1 MATFTTYAAW
11 YNLPENDP
19 FAGDYT
25 TLFPNF
31 SLPALPGVT
40 DIRLTNT
47 IATGNDAKTA
57 LAFLGDDGTIHLLHR
72 IRRYIPALGAA
83 PAPYDNDD
91 FATFDDASMAGPTTV
106 ALPVNSLY
114 PCQGATT
121 ATAAA
126 INTYLTA
133 HPGTAQIAPDPAA
146 DPADVNLARG
156 RRCMVVPPNLVG
168 PILAAASSPTGL
180 TPGALWTQFAAPLV
194 ADPLLSVTCAPFID
208 WARIAFSHGVAAIN
222 PLAIAIPPPRHL
234 AASLGAHRHQLYR
247 SDFPIAAAPVLDPL
261 VLALTQGQQAAA
273 DRDHARILLE
283 QQNKA
288 AAALPSKRWGTGLTR
303 LLRLCQVDTQQ
314 TLPPVWRDMASHGM
328 KSDATTIRSHLLTPI
343 PELGPCGLVDPP
355 VCSMDMARFLGRLE
369 FQTHPDAIE
378 AGLHVF
384 GVCHPTQEAVAK
396 ANEIVGIYTEQV
408 LGSTGLTVT
417 ESLALKKSQKL
428 LLPTNLSELRF
439 VIMGYVRFLAVT
451 LGHVHPVVQNLRL
464 LSDRLGAEEMRF
476 YLHFCRTHP
485 DRNPLTTGVLM
496 AIHTRMYNWIESQT
510 ATDMIVPPPEF
521 ATILVRITEREWL
534 PPALPD
540 SYLAAPYA
548 AALKRNNTGAPNL
561 QVNNNIATPNAGIPK
576 VNHRDHDLYFD
587 VDLSL
592 RDPAVRQMGH
602 FVIKTFLQQH
612 GPPPSNADNQ
622 PMCLSFHVRHRC
634 RSDCARLTDH
644 RKHTP
649 AETTTLNTYLS
660 SAAIAAP

>member
-1 MATFTTYAAW
+1 MATFTSYAAW
-11 YNLPENDP
+11 YALPENDP
-19 FAGDYT
+19 FGGDYT
-25 TLFPNF
+25 ALFPNF
-31 SLPALPGVT
+31 ALPAVAGVT

-47 IATGNDAKTA
+47 LACGVDAKSA
-57 LAFLGDDGTIHLLHR
+57 LAFLAVDGTIHLLHR
-72 IRRYIPALGAA
+72 IRRYIPALGVA
-83 PAPYDNDD
+83 PAPYDNTD
-91 FATFDDASMAGPTTV
+91 FATFDEASLAGPTTV
-106 ALPVNSLY
+106 GMPINPLY
-114 PCQGATT
+114 PLQGATT
-121 ATAAA
+121 ATVAA
-126 INTYLTA
+126 INAHLAA
-133 HPGTAQIAPDPAA
+133 HPDTAQRDPEPAA
-146 DPADVNLARG
+146 PPADVNLARA
-156 RRCMVVPPNLVG
+156 RRCMIIPPNLVS

-180 TPGALWTQFAAPLV
+180 TPGTLWTRFAAPLA
-194 ADPLLSVTCAPFID
+194 ADPILSVTCAPFIE
-208 WARIAFSHGVAAIN
+208 WARIAFSHGIAAAN
-222 PLAIAIPPPRHL
+222 PLAIEIPPPRHL
-234 AASLGAHRHQLYR
+234 AAPLGAHRHHVFR
-247 SDFPIAAAPVLDPL
+247 SDFPAVAPALDPL

-273 DRDHARILLE
+273 DRDHARILLD

-314 TLPPVWRDMASHGM
+314 ALPLVWLDMASHGM

-417 ESLALKKSQKL
+417 ESLALKRSQKL

-521 ATILVRITEREWL
+521 ATILVRITKREWL

-540 SYLAAPYA
+540 A
-548 AALKRNNTGAPNL
+548 AAQIAP
-561 QVNNNIATPNAGIPK
+561 V
-576 VNHRDHDLYFD
+576 
-587 VDLSL
+587 
-592 RDPAVRQMGH
+592 
-602 FVIKTFLQQH
+602 
-612 GPPPSNADNQ
+612 
-622 PMCLSFHVRHRC
+622 
-634 RSDCARLTDH
+634 
-644 RKHTP
+644 
-649 AETTTLNTYLS
+649 
-660 SAAIAAP
+660 